1 MGNVV
6 LMRRFTHA
14 SCPMPHASSTMTR
27 LNIRKTYKLYI
38 NGEFPRTESGRFYP
52 VKTKSGELLANACRG
67 SRKDLRNAV
76 QAARKAVP
84 GWSGKTA
91 YNRGQILYRI
101 AEVCESRAAE
111 LVDELRRQGSAAAD
125 ARKEVERIIDRWV
138 YYAGWSDKY
147 PQMIGSV
154 NPVAGPY
161 YNFTVPEPTGVVGV
175 VCPEEPSLLGLV
187 SRVAPAMVGGNT
199 VVVITSESK
208 PLAAITLGEVF
219 ETSDVP
225 GGVVNL
231 ISGLK
236 SELVPWLAAHMDVN
250 AIDTTGVAADAI
262 ASVQK
267 TAAEN
272 VKRVVHFDE
281 AIGWTDERRSQSP
294 YAIFDF
300 QEMKTVWHPMGM

>member
-1 MGNVV
+1 M
-6 LMRRFTHA
+6 A
-14 SCPMPHASSTMTR
+14 R
-27 LNIRKTYKLYI
+27 LNVRKTYKLYI

-52 VKTKSGELLANACRG
+52 VVGKGGELLANACRG

-76 QAARKAVP
+76 VAARKALG

-101 AEVCESRAAE
+101 AEVCEARADELAAE
-111 LVDELRRQGSAAAD
+111 LRQHGSSAAD
-125 ARKEVERIIDRWV
+125 ARREIEAIVDRWV

-147 PQMIGSV
+147 SQIFGSV

-175 VCPEEPSLLGLV
+175 VAPEEPALLGLV
-187 SRVAPAMVGGNT
+187 SRIAPAIVGGNT
-199 VVVITSESK
+199 VVAVTSESR
-208 PLAAITLGEVF
+208 PLPAITLAEAF

-225 GGVVNL
+225 AGVINL

-236 SELVPWLAAHMDVN
+236 TELVPWLASHMDVN
-250 AIDTTGVAADAI
+250 AIDTTGVAADALPET
-262 ASVQK
+262 QQ

-272 VKRVVHFDE
+272 VKRVVHFDGGR
-281 AIGWTDERRSQSP
+281 IGWDDDRRSQSP
-294 YAIFDF
+294 YAILEL
-300 QEMKTVWHPMGM
+300 QESKTVWHPMGM

>member
-1 MGNVV
+1 M
-6 LMRRFTHA
+6 A
-14 SCPMPHASSTMTR
+14 R
-27 LNIRKTYKLYI
+27 LNVRKTYKLYI

-52 VKTKSGELLANACRG
+52 VKAKGGELLANACRG

-76 QAARKAVP
+76 AAARKAQA

-101 AEVCESRAAE
+101 AEVCEARAGE
-111 LVDELRRQGSAAAD
+111 LADELRRQGSSAAE
-125 ARKEVERIIDRWV
+125 ARREVEQTIDRWV

-147 PQMIGSV
+147 TQLFGSV

-175 VCPEEPSLLGLV
+175 VAPEEPSLLGLV
-187 SRVAPAMVGGNT
+187 SRIAPALVGGNT
-199 VVVITSESK
+199 VLAIPSETK
-208 PLAAITLGEVF
+208 PLAAITLGEAF

-225 GGVVNL
+225 AGVVNL

-236 SELVPWLAAHMDVN
+236 SELVPWLASHMDVN
-250 AIDTTGVAADAI
+250 AIDTTGVATEAI
-262 ASVQK
+262 AAVQR

-272 VKRVVHFDE
+272 VKRVVHFDGKG
-281 AIGWTDERRSQSP
+281 IGWADARRSQSP

-300 QEMKTVWHPMGM
+300 QESKTVWHPVGM

>member
-1 MGNVV
+1 
-6 LMRRFTHA
+6 
-14 SCPMPHASSTMTR
+14 MTR
-27 LNIRKTYKLYI
+27 LNVRKTYKLYI
-38 NGEFPRTESGRFYP
+38 NGEFPRTESGRYYA
-52 VKTKSGELLANACRG
+52 VKSKGGELLANACRG

-76 QAARKAVP
+76 QAARKALG

-101 AEVCESRAAE
+101 AEVVESRAAE
-111 LVDELRRQGSAAAD
+111 LVEELQRQGAPKVE
-125 ARKEVERIIDRWV
+125 ARREVEQVIDRWV

-147 PQMIGSV
+147 PQVFGSV

-161 YNFTVPEPTGVVGV
+161 YNFTLPEPTGVVGV
-175 VCPEEPSLLGLV
+175 VAPEEPSLLGLV
-187 SRVAPAMVGGNT
+187 SRIAPALVGGN
-199 VVVITSESK
+199 VVVAITSQSR
-208 PLAAITLGEVF
+208 PLAAITMGEVF

-231 ISGLK
+231 ISGVK

-250 AIDTTGVAADAI
+250 AIDTTGVDPAALPAL
-262 ASVQK
+262 QK
-267 TAAEN
+267 SAAEN
-272 VKRVVHFDE
+272 VKRVVHFDAA

-300 QEMKTVWHPMGM
+300 QESKTVWHPIGM

>member
-1 MGNVV
+1 
-6 LMRRFTHA
+6 
-14 SCPMPHASSTMTR
+14 MTR
-27 LNIRKTYKLYI
+27 LSVRKTYKLYI
-38 NGEFPRTESGRFYP
+38 NGEFPRSESGRFYS
-52 VKTKSGELLANACRG
+52 VRTKGGTLLANACRG

-76 QAARKAVP
+76 QAARKAFS
-84 GWSGKTA
+84 GWSGRTA

-111 LVDELRRQGSAAAD
+111 LADELRRQGSTAAE
-125 ARKEVERIIDRWV
+125 ARKEIDRVIDRWV

-147 PQMIGSV
+147 PQIIGSV

-175 VCPEEPSLLGLV
+175 VAPEQPALLGLV
-187 SRVAPAMVGGNT
+187 SRIAPAIVGGNT
-199 VVVITSESK
+199 VVAITSESR
-208 PLAAITLGEVF
+208 PLAAITLAEVF

-225 GGVVNL
+225 PAVINL

-236 SELVPWLAAHMDVN
+236 TELVPWLAGHMDVN
-250 AIDTTGVAADAI
+250 AIDATGVAAEAI
-262 ASVQK
+262 ANVQR

-272 VKRVVHFDE
+272 VKRFVHFDAD

-294 YAIFDF
+294 YAIFEF

>member
-1 MGNVV
+1 V
-6 LMRRFTHA
+6 
-14 SCPMPHASSTMTR
+14 PR
-27 LNIRKTYKLYI
+27 LSVKKTYKLYI

-52 VKTKSGELLANACRG
+52 VKSKGGELLANACRG

-76 QAARKAVP
+76 QAARKAFA

-101 AEVCESRAAE
+101 AEVCEARAAE
-111 LVDELRRQGSAAAD
+111 LIAELRRQGSPAAE
-125 ARKEVERIIDRWV
+125 ARKEVDRVIDRWV

-175 VCPEEPSLLGLV
+175 VAPEVPPLLGLV
-187 SRVAPAMVGGNT
+187 SRIAPALVGGNT
-199 VVVITSESK
+199 VVAITSESK
-208 PLAAITLGEVF
+208 PLPGITLGEIF
-219 ETSDVP
+219 QTSDIP
-225 GGVVNL
+225 GGVINL

-236 SELVPWLAAHMDVN
+236 SELVPWLASHMDVN
-250 AIDTTGVAADAI
+250 AIDATGVAADGI
-262 ASVQK
+262 AAVQK
-267 TAAEN
+267 AAAEN
-272 VKRVVHFDE
+272 VKRIVHFDAE
-281 AIGWTDERRSQSP
+281 TIGWTDARRSQSP

>member
-1 MGNVV
+1 M
-6 LMRRFTHA
+6 A
-14 SCPMPHASSTMTR
+14 R
-27 LNIRKTYKLYI
+27 LNVRKTYKLYI
-38 NGEFPRTESGRFYP
+38 NGEFPRTESGRFYR
-52 VKTKSGELLANACRG
+52 VQGKGGALLANACRG

-76 QAARKAVP
+76 QAARKAFS

-101 AEVCESRAAE
+101 AEVCESRAGE
-111 LVDELRRQGSAAAD
+111 LTDELKRQGSSSAE
-125 ARKEVERIIDRWV
+125 ARKEIDRVIDRWV

-147 PQMIGSV
+147 PQIIGSV

-175 VCPEEPSLLGLV
+175 VAPEEPSLLGLV
-187 SRVAPAMVGGNT
+187 SRIAPAIVGGNT
-199 VVVITSESK
+199 VVAITSESR

-219 ETSDVP
+219 QTSDVP

-250 AIDTTGVAADAI
+250 AIDATGVAADAL
-262 ASVQK
+262 ANVQK
-267 TAAEN
+267 SAAEN
-272 VKRVVHFDE
+272 VKRFVRFDGDE
-281 AIGWTDERRSQSP
+281 IGWTDERRSQSP

-300 QEMKTVWHPMGM
+300 QEMKTVWHPIGM

>member
-1 MGNVV
+1 M
-6 LMRRFTHA
+6 A
-14 SCPMPHASSTMTR
+14 R
-27 LNIRKTYKLYI
+27 LNVRKTYKLYI
-38 NGEFPRTESGRFYP
+38 NGEFPRTESGRSYAI
-52 VKTKSGELLANACRG
+52 KSKGGELLANACRG

-76 QAARKAVP
+76 QAARKAQP
-84 GWSGKTA
+84 SWGGKTA

-111 LVDELRRQGSAAAD
+111 LADELRRQGVTAAD
-125 ARKEVERIIDRWV
+125 ARKEIERVIDRWV

-147 PQMIGSV
+147 PQVFGSV

-175 VCPEEPSLLGLV
+175 VAPEEPSLLGLV
-187 SRVAPAMVGGNT
+187 SRIAPALVGGNT
-199 VVVITSESK
+199 VVAITSESK
-208 PLAAITLGEVF
+208 PLAAITLGEAF

-225 GGVVNL
+225 AGVINL

-236 SELVPWLAAHMDVN
+236 SELIPWLASHMDVN
-250 AIDTTGVAADAI
+250 AIDITGVNADI
-262 ASVQK
+262 VPSVQK

-272 VKRVVHFDE
+272 VKRVVQWSGD
-281 AIGWTDERRSQSP
+281 WTDLRNAQSP

>member
-1 MGNVV
+1 
-6 LMRRFTHA
+6 
-14 SCPMPHASSTMTR
+14 MTR
-27 LNIRKTYKLYI
+27 LNVRKTYKLYI
-38 NGEFPRTESGRFYP
+38 NGEFPRTESGRFYR
-52 VKTKSGELLANACRG
+52 VHGKGGALLANACRG

-76 QAARKAVP
+76 QAARKAFS

-101 AEVCESRAAE
+101 AEVCESRASE
-111 LVDELRRQGSAAAD
+111 LADELKRQGSSAAE
-125 ARKEVERIIDRWV
+125 ARKEIDRVIDRWV

-147 PQMIGSV
+147 PQIMGSV

-175 VCPEEPSLLGLV
+175 VAPEEPSLLGLV
-187 SRVAPAMVGGNT
+187 SRIAPAMVGGNT
-199 VVVITSESK
+199 VVAITSESR

-225 GGVVNL
+225 AGVVNL

-250 AIDTTGVAADAI
+250 AIDATGVAAESVAN
-262 ASVQK
+262 VQK
-267 TAAEN
+267 AAAEN
-272 VKRVVHFDE
+272 VKRFVRFDGDE
-281 AIGWTDERRSQSP
+281 IGWTDERRSQSP

-300 QEMKTVWHPMGM
+300 QEMKTVWHPIGM

>member
-1 MGNVV
+1 M
-6 LMRRFTHA
+6 
-14 SCPMPHASSTMTR
+14 R
-27 LNIRKTYKLYI
+27 LNVRKTYKLYI

-52 VKTKSGELLANACRG
+52 VTSKSGEVLANACRG

-76 QAARKAVP
+76 QAARKALP

-101 AEVCESRAAE
+101 AEVCESRATE
-111 LVDELRRQGSAAAD
+111 LSDELRRQGATAAD
-125 ARKEVERIIDRWV
+125 ARKEVERVIDRWV
-138 YYAGWSDKY
+138 YYAGWSDKFS
-147 PQMIGSV
+147 QMIGSV

-175 VCPEEPSLLGLV
+175 VAPEEPSLLGII
-187 SRVAPAMVGGNT
+187 SRIAPAIVGGNT
-199 VVVITSESK
+199 VVAITSQSK

-250 AIDTTGVAADAI
+250 AIDTTGVAEDAI

-267 TAAEN
+267 AAAEN
-272 VKRVVHFDE
+272 VKRVVHFDGDD
-281 AIGWTDERRSQSP
+281 IGWLDERRSQSP